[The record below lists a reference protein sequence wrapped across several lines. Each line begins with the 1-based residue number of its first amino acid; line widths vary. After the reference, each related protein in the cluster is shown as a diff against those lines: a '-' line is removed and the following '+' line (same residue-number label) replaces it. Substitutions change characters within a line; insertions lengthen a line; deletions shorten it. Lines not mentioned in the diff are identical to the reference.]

1 MSKITELKKSMI
13 EYYTSDPKRIQHF
26 LKVHSLAKLIGEQE
40 GLDEKTQFILES
52 AALVHDIGI
61 KPAEE
66 KYGSCSGSLQE
77 KEGPAPAEKM
87 LKALDYEQ
95 SDIER
100 ICYLVAHHHTYD
112 NIDNADYQILV
123 EADFLVNLYE
133 DSVSF
138 DGIKKAYDR
147 IFKTNSGKNI
157 CRVMFGL

>member
-13 EYYTSDPKRIQHF
+13 EYYNSDPKRIHHF

-40 GLDEKTQFILES
+40 GIDEKTQFILES

-66 KYGSCSGSLQE
+66 KYGRCSGSLQE

-87 LKALDYEQ
+87 LKVLDYEQ
-95 SDIER
+95 SDIDR
-100 ICYLVAHHHTYD
+100 ICFLVAHHHTYEK
-112 NIDNADYQILV
+112 IDNVDYQILV

-138 DGIKKAYDR
+138 DGIKKAYDS
-147 IFKTNSGKNI
+147 IFKSNSGKNI